1 MINHL
6 TFLSDALVNK
16 AQNQDFEL
24 TELKRTQTEMNE
36 KMMNF
41 QQNNIGLED
50 ELQKEKSRM
59 KQMQA
64 EVNEVENRLVEKD

>member
-1 MINHL
+1 
-6 TFLSDALVNK
+6 
-16 AQNQDFEL
+16 
-24 TELKRTQTEMNE
+24 MNE

-50 ELQKEKSRM
+50 ELLQEKSRM

-64 EVNEVENRLVEKD
+64 EVNEAENRLREKDQ

>member
-1 MINHL
+1 
-6 TFLSDALVNK
+6 
-16 AQNQDFEL
+16 
-24 TELKRTQTEMNE
+24 MNE